1 MSDCIDDII
10 KFPYKLDT
18 FQDKSIK
25 CIRKGNNVLV
35 TAHTSAGKSTVAEYA
50 IAHARYLGKRILYT
64 SPIKALSNQKYNDF
78 QKKFGNH
85 VGIMTGD
92 IKVRPDAEILVATT
106 EIVNNLLYLDASY
119 FDDVY
124 AIVLD
129 EVHYIRDEDRGHVWE
144 EVITLCPKHVIL
156 VMLSASIPGAEGFA
170 KWVEKIKEK
179 PCLHLIK

>member
-1 MSDCIDDII
+1 
-10 KFPYKLDT
+10 
-18 FQDKSIK
+18 
-25 CIRKGNNVLV
+25 
-35 TAHTSAGKSTVAEYA
+35 
-50 IAHARYLGKRILYT
+50 
-64 SPIKALSNQKYNDF
+64 
-78 QKKFGNH
+78 
-85 VGIMTGD
+85 MTGD

-170 KWVEKIKEK
+170 KWVENQGETM
-179 PCLHLIK
+179 